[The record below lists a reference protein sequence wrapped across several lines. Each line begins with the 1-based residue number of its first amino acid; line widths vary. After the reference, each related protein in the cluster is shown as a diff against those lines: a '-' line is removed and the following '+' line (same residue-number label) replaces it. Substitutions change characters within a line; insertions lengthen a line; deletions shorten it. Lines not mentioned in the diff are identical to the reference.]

1 MSRLLIV
8 SALVALV
15 AVLGFSVA
23 GGAFSSLAG
32 PVLWVFAFLFVVVL
46 FVSSFGVRAPRT

>member
-1 MSRLLIV
+1 VSRLLIV